1 MLGFCDLVG
10 VGIAALSKKLAVK
23 GLLDMRKYVYLRD
36 KKRWIETYLQCEG
49 LCKTINP
56 RPPDIPK
63 NTPAQIPVP
72 IAPMLRW

>member
-36 KKRWIETYLQCEG
+36 KK
-49 LCKTINP
+49 KV
-56 RPPDIPK
+56 D
-63 NTPAQIPVP
+63 
-72 IAPMLRW
+72 